1 MDDLV
6 QFLRARYDEEA
17 TEAVEIADQ
26 FGGTWTADDNM
37 GSIGSDTGADVI
49 DDAAAPQDFI
59 ARYDP
64 ARAAAEVAAK
74 REILALHRPVQRRST
89 GSAGGTISDCQMC
102 GHFPAQYPCGTLRL
116 LSLPYADHPD
126 YRAEWRP

>member
-17 TEAVEIADQ
+17 VEAVETADR
-26 FGGTWTADDNM
+26 FGGSWTVDEKM
-37 GSIGSDTGADVI
+37 GSISSDIGADVI
-49 DDAAAPQDFI
+49 DEPGAPRTFI

-64 ARAAAEVAAK
+64 DRAAAEVAAK
-74 REILALHRPVQRRST
+74 REILTLHRPVQRRST
-89 GSAGGTISDCQMC
+89 GSDGGTLEDCQTC

-116 LSLPYADHPD
+116 LSLPYADHPN
-126 YRAEWRP
+126 YNEAWRP